1 MPCTK
6 TIVDLELANETDL
19 YFVAGFERGT
29 GWYFC
34 GCGDGQK
41 GGRGGCKVLCE
52 WKSFSIFI
60 MLLILLHDNNNNS
73 HLTQADP
80 HSSVSSVS
88 LLVCRSLQVRFLG
101 PAPLTQEAVA
111 QSQHD

>member
-41 GGRGGCKVLCE
+41 GGWGGCKVLCE

-60 MLLILLHDNNNNS
+60 MLPAEEIRCLFDDNS
-73 HLTQADP
+73 KIIFVK
-80 HSSVSSVS
+80 SS
-88 LLVCRSLQVRFLG
+88 
-101 PAPLTQEAVA
+101 
-111 QSQHD
+111 